1 MAHDRSRYAQEL
13 FEKLIKFSPIV
24 GVFGHRQ
31 VGKSTFISKNI
42 SNYQTLDDVDTLMR
56 ANLDPKKFIQI
67 KKNGSLA
74 IDECQLEPKL
84 FPTLKEW
91 VRTNKQPCQFILSG
105 SVRFTS
111 RKAIRE
117 SLAGRLAFLE
127 MLPFSVTEIAKLPL
141 SFSIPQLLQYREFSQ
156 DSLRALNFFKNSE
169 LIKKHFDTYLES
181 GGLPGLCFIRESKLK
196 RQSLNDLHDL
206 ILTRD
211 LMLVANIATSLSTLK
226 KWMSEVARLGFTP
239 YNASEIRRKLGLSPE
254 TQKRIIFGLESIF
267 LIRRI
272 PVPERKKE
280 IILLE
285 DQYEEYIYAGQT
297 QDRIQCLESA
307 VYRNIRT
314 QFMYRLQKGVT
325 IESYLTRDYARVPIV
340 IRDDLEALGI
350 IVTLGEKPS
359 LSEVRSGSSF
369 LRKFSRG
376 KILYLSQE
384 PIVPKVLDA
393 RSILASIYH
402 IL

>member
-1 MAHDRSRYAQEL
+1 M
-13 FEKLIKFSPIV
+13 
-24 GVFGHRQ
+24 
-31 VGKSTFISKNI
+31 
-42 SNYQTLDDVDTLMR
+42 
-56 ANLDPKKFIQI
+56 
-67 KKNGSLA
+67 
-74 IDECQLEPKL
+74 
-84 FPTLKEW
+84 
-91 VRTNKQPCQFILSG
+91 LSG

-141 SFSIPQLLQYREFSQ
+141 SFSIPQLLQYKEFSQ
-156 DSLRALNFFKNSE
+156 DNLRALNFLKSSE
-169 LIKKHFDTYLES
+169 MIKRHFDTYLES

-196 RQSLNDLHDL
+196 RQALSDLHDL

-211 LMLVANIATSLSTLK
+211 LMLVANITTSLSTLK

-239 YNASEIRRKLGLSPE
+239 YNASEIRRTLGLSPE

-280 IILLE
+280 ILLLE

-297 QDRIQCLESA
+297 QDRIKSLESA
-307 VYRNIRT
+307 VYRNIRA

-325 IESYLTRDYARVPIV
+325 IESYLTRDHARVPIV
-340 IRDDLEALGI
+340 IRDDLETLGI
-350 IVTLGEKPS
+350 IVTLGEKPT
-359 LSEVRSGSSF
+359 LSEIRSGSSF
-369 LRKFSRG
+369 LRRFSRG

-384 PIVPKVLDA
+384 IIAPKLLDS
-393 RSILASIYH
+393 RSIMASIYS